1 MRQYEEAKASRKMQW
16 EAGEIRSS
24 IASFFFGF
32 VTTIIITFFLS
43 AMVKMVYEVP
53 EYVLSLEENVK
64 VSSSTTTTIF
74 SVKQREAVTMDLE
87 VFITFTLT
95 TLTKMSLIIVGIEVN
110 PGPTTMFLL
119 DVPHEVETRNTPLT
133 LVCNDGTLVGDI
145 TILSK
150 YSNLFNDL
158 VEPN

>member
-1 MRQYEEAKASRKMQW
+1 MQG

-24 IASFFFGF
+24 IASFFIDF
-32 VTTIIITFFLS
+32 VTAIIITFFLS

-53 EYVLSLEENVK
+53 EYVPSLEENVK
-64 VSSSTTTTIF
+64 VSSSTTTTTF
-74 SVKQREAVTMDLE
+74 SVKQRETVTMDLK

-95 TLTKMSLIIVGIEVN
+95 TLTKMLLIMAGIEVN
-110 PGPTTMFLL
+110 PGPTTKFLL
-119 DVPHEVETRNTPLT
+119 DVPHEVETSNTPLT

>member
-1 MRQYEEAKASRKMQW
+1 
-16 EAGEIRSS
+16 
-24 IASFFFGF
+24 
-32 VTTIIITFFLS
+32 
-43 AMVKMVYEVP
+43 MVKMVYEVP
-53 EYVLSLEENVK
+53 EYVPSLQGNVK
-64 VSSSTTTTIF
+64 VSSSTTTTTF
-74 SVKQREAVTMDLE
+74 SVKQRETVTMDLQ

-95 TLTKMSLIIVGIEVN
+95 TLTKMLLIMAGIEVN
-110 PGPTTMFLL
+110 PGPTTKFLL
-119 DVPHEVETRNTPLT
+119 DVPHEVETSNTPLT